1 MDKGYVIRSRLSE
14 GEVSDLRATI
24 EAQARQIEALNGLL
38 AKSPKWQTIDTAPRH
53 QRIIV
58 GRAAVRVGTAT
69 LPAFCG
75 EAFWSESKQAWCFH
89 SEFFARPVME
99 YDNPTHWMPLPTPP
113 GDDK

>member
-1 MDKGYVIRSRLSE
+1 MTEE
-14 GEVSDLRATI
+14 G
-24 EAQARQIEALNGLL
+24 RQ
-38 AKSPKWQTIDTAPRH
+38 KWQTIDTAPRH

-58 GRAAVRVGTAT
+58 GRASVSCGRAT
-69 LPAFCG
+69 LPAYSG
-75 EAFWSESKQAWCFH
+75 EAFWSDERQAWCFN

>member
-1 MDKGYVIRSRLSE
+1 MDKAYVTRSRLSE

-38 AKSPKWQTIDTAPRH
+38 AKSPKWQTIDTAPRD

-58 GRAAVRVGTAT
+58 GRAAVRAGTAT
-69 LPAFCG
+69 LPAYSG
-75 EAFWSESKQAWCFH
+75 EAVWSKQAWCFN

-113 GDDK
+113 GDNK